1 VREIADRILTAY
13 ATVGMRVSYSYM
25 LRDQNRLAYEADEA
39 FVRRLPSEIAPAVG
53 AFLSGQQIPMTD
65 QVDLF
70 ESLWETHGRNEG
82 ERTRIQL
89 APANL
94 HWCSDEA
101 LAALLDCSTRH
112 RVGMHMHL
120 DETAFQRAYA
130 RKRTGGTAAEHLD
143 GLGFLGPRLTLGHG
157 VWLTAAD
164 IERIADRGTM
174 ICTNPSS
181 NLRLR
186 SGIAPVN
193 QFLKA
198 GVRLG
203 LGLDEAGL
211 NDDRDMLHEMRLALR
226 IHRTPGMDDDVPTSA
241 HVFRMATEDG
251 AATTP
256 FGGYIG
262 ALEVGRAADLVLLPW
277 RHVAHP
283 YLDPDTSVLDA
294 IVHRARSV
302 AIDTVLVG
310 GEVVVQGG
318 RVTRVDKAA
327 VLDELAATLRRPLTD
342 EEVHRR
348 RLSRLLF
355 PHVRR
360 FYAGWL
366 DADAFEPFYRQNSR
380 S

>member
-1 VREIADRILTAY
+1 
-13 ATVGMRVSYSYM
+13 
-25 LRDQNRLAYEADEA
+25 
-39 FVRRLPSEIAPAVG
+39 
-53 AFLSGQQIPMTD
+53 
-65 QVDLF
+65 
-70 ESLWETHGRNEG
+70 
-82 ERTRIQL
+82 
-89 APANL
+89 
-94 HWCSDEA
+94 
-101 LAALLDCSTRH
+101 
-112 RVGMHMHL
+112 
-120 DETAFQRAYA
+120 
-130 RKRTGGTAAEHLD
+130 
-143 GLGFLGPRLTLGHG
+143 LGHG

-211 NDDRDMLHEMRLALR
+211 NDDRDMLQEMRLALR